1 MGASVLEALPAHV
14 CQQVPTLVMDLD
26 MCGQGHDVCRT
37 VEDWILHESYKNIYV
52 FHLLLSGRW
61 IIQ

>member
-1 MGASVLEALPAHV
+1 MTKKIQRFLAEQRP
-14 CQQVPTLVMDLD
+14 PTPCLVMDLD